1 MNKKDYYEVLGVSK
15 TATDDEIKSAF
26 RKLAKKYH
34 PDVSKEPDA
43 AEKFKEAQEAYAVL
57 SDQQKRKQYDQFGH
71 AAFEQGAG
79 GGAGAGGFDFSGFD
93 FSDIFGDLFGESGFD
108 FGFGGGRSRGSNR
121 ATRGADSL
129 IRMDLTFEE
138 AAFGCKKDIKVD
150 TNVACPDCDGL
161 GGHGETTCEVCHG
174 SGTITSEQRT
184 ILGSFVSKTTCTN
197 CGGTGKTFKSRCT
210 TCAGKGKIRQNRTI
224 TVKIPSGIDNGNRL
238 RLVGKGEAGGNGG
251 EPGDL
256 YLEFSVS
263 EHEYFKRD
271 GLDIYLNVPITIT
284 DAILGCKKD
293 IRTLNSVVTLNVKPG
308 TNTGDK
314 QRIKGKGIEN
324 SETGKCGD
332 MYLIFEVVL
341 PDKIT
346 REQKELFERL
356 QNTNLENTTYTY
368 LPPKNQVY
376 YTTILIK
383 CKLSFQE

>member
-15 TATDDEIKSAF
+15 DASDADIKSAF

-34 PDVSKEPDA
+34 PDICKEPDA
-43 AEKFKEAQEAYAVL
+43 EEKFKEVQEAYAVL
-57 SDQQKRKQYDQFGH
+57 SDPSKRKQYDQFGH
-71 AAFEQGAG
+71 AAFDNNG
-79 GGAGAGGFDFSGFD
+79 GGSPFGAGGFDFSGFD
-93 FSDIFGDLFGESGFD
+93 VDLDDILGNMFGSGF
-108 FGFGGGRSRGSNR
+108 GFSGRGSR
-121 ATRGADSL
+121 KSAKTRGSDVL
-129 IRMDLTFEE
+129 YRMNLTFEE

-150 TNVACPDCDGL
+150 TNVACPDCNGL

-238 RLVGKGEAGGNGG
+238 RLVGKGEAGSNGG

-293 IRTLNSVVTLNVKPG
+293 IRTLNSIVTLNIKPG

-356 QNTNLENTTYTY
+356 QNTNLENTTYT
-368 LPPKNQVY
+368 KFTKFVN
-376 YTTILIK
+376 K
-383 CKLSFQE
+383 K

>member
-15 TATDDEIKSAF
+15 DASDDDIKSAF

-34 PDVSKEPDA
+34 PDICKEPDA
-43 AEKFKEAQEAYAVL
+43 EEKFKEVQEAYAVL
-57 SDQQKRKQYDQFGH
+57 SDPTKRKQYDQFGH
-71 AAFEQGAG
+71 AAFDNNG
-79 GGAGAGGFDFSGFD
+79 GGSPFEAGGFDFSGFD
-93 FSDIFGDLFGESGFD
+93 VDLD
-108 FGFGGGRSRGSNR
+108 
-121 ATRGADSL
+121 D
-129 IRMDLTFEE
+129 
-138 AAFGCKKDIKVD
+138 FGCKKDIKVD
-150 TNVACPDCDGL
+150 TNVACPDCNGL

-210 TCAGKGKIRQNRTI
+210 TCYGKGKIRQNRTI

-356 QNTNLENTTYTY
+356 QNTNLENTTYT
-368 LPPKNQVY
+368 KFTKFVN
-376 YTTILIK
+376 K
-383 CKLSFQE
+383 K